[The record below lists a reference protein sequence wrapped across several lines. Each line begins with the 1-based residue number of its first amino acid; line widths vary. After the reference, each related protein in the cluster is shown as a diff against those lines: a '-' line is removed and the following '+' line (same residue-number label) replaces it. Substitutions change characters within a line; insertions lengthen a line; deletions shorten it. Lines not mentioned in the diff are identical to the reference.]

1 LDASALFL
9 DTNDFTS
16 RVRWGKGKTNMYRMT
31 RSSPSRP
38 DRLIDSPVV
47 GHSRRL
53 GRPLILWISFV
64 AISVMVSPLRGQEIN
79 WRRDYN
85 AARKEA
91 TEKSLPL
98 ILDVGTENCFWCK
111 KLDATTFRD
120 PTVASVL
127 NGEFIPLRVDAE
139 REAALADALRISTYP
154 TLVLASPGGKIL
166 GTLEGYMEAP
176 RLHEHL
182 QRVLAG
188 LNNPEWMKRDY
199 QEASKAIASADH
211 ARAVA
216 LLKAIVDDGGNRAVQ
231 IKAKQLLSDL
241 EQLAAGR
248 LARAKQME
256 EKGQTSEAINT
267 VSDLIRS
274 FAGTQAATEGSAL
287 LTSLA
292 SKPEIK
298 AEIRTRRARDLLAQA
313 REDYRTQQYLCCL
326 DRCEVLVSSYG
337 DLSEGIE
344 AGQLAAE
351 VKNNPEWLQ
360 QACDSLSDRL
370 GGLYL
375 ALAESWIKKGQ
386 PQQAA
391 LYLERVV
398 RTFPG
403 TRQAETAQVRLSALN
418 GRPTLQT
425 EFKK

>member
-1 LDASALFL
+1 MYSMAS
-9 DTNDFTS
+9 
-16 RVRWGKGKTNMYRMT
+16 
-31 RSSPSRP
+31 SSPSRP
-38 DRLIDSPVV
+38 DPFTDNPCVV
-47 GHSRRL
+47 RPRSAGHA
-53 GRPLILWISFV
+53 LILGIGFVTISMM
-64 AISVMVSPLRGQEIN
+64 ASPARGQDIN

-91 TEKSLPL
+91 TDKSLPL
-98 ILDVGTENCFWCK
+98 ILEVGTENCFWCK
-111 KLDATTFRD
+111 KLETTTFCD
-120 PTVASVL
+120 PTIASVL
-127 NGEFIPLRVDAE
+127 NGEFIPLRVNAD

-154 TLVLASPGGKIL
+154 TLVLAAPDGKIL

-182 QRVLAG
+182 QRVLAS
-188 LNNPEWMKRDY
+188 LSNPEWMKRDY
-199 QEASKAIASADH
+199 QEASKAIASADY

-216 LLKAIVDDGGNRAVQ
+216 LLKAITDDGGNRAVQ
-231 IKAKQLLSDL
+231 TKAKQLLSDL

-248 LARAKQME
+248 LARAKQMD

-267 VSDLIRS
+267 VSELIRS
-274 FAGTQAATEGSAL
+274 FAGTQAASEGSAL

-313 REDYRTQQYLCCL
+313 REDYRTQQFLCCL
-326 DRCEVLVSSYG
+326 DRCEVLASSYG

-386 PQQAA
+386 PQQAV

-403 TRQAETAQVRLSALN
+403 TRQAETAHVRLSAIN